1 MLNNELSP
9 EVCDATGDAMKYY
22 SLDPQPVFVFIIT
35 LAHYQISTL
44 ANYHIGFLYSII
56 TLAY

>member
-22 SLDPQPVFVFIIT
+22 SLDPN
-35 LAHYQISTL
+35 LY
-44 ANYHIGFLYSII
+44 LYS
-56 TLAY
+56 LSH